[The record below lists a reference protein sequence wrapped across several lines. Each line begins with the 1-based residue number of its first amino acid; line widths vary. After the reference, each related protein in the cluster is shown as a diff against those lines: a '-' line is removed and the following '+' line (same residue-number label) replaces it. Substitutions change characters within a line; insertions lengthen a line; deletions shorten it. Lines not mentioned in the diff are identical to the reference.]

1 MTLTKS
7 GRTRGVAG
15 GSPPAM
21 NQRVAGGSPPAMK
34 KGSPPAMSSDE
45 VRQLRDQ
52 YVPKGLHVGTPV
64 VVARASGAEVFD
76 PEGKRYLDFVAGIG
90 ALNLGHQHPEIIAA
104 VREQLDRYAHVAAQV
119 VTYEPYVR
127 LAQELDRIY
136 PRAEG
141 SSIKTKSVF
150 ANSGAEAVE
159 NAIKIARV
167 ATGREWIIAFQNSFH
182 GRTYTAMTATGK
194 TKNSRMAFMRS
205 TTPNI
210 AHLPYPY
217 PYRPIANVSE
227 EELAELHVRL
237 FEQAL
242 ETNLAPEHV
251 AAVIIEP
258 VQGEAGFIPVPP
270 RFLVRLRELCDT
282 HGMVFIADEV
292 QCGLGRTGRL
302 FAVEHY
308 DIVPDL
314 VVTAKSLGAGMPIA
328 AVSGRAEIMDAA
340 HLGGIGGTFGG
351 SPVACAAAIEALNI
365 IRQPA
370 FLAHARRLGDVM
382 REVMNEWKARWPM
395 VGDVRGLG
403 PMMLAEFVRDRRT
416 KEPSSPDETLQIVR
430 QAVANGVVVM
440 RAGLSS
446 NCVRLLPPLT
456 MPEDMLREGLNA
468 IGSAIETVSQRLAAP
483 SA

>member
-1 MTLTKS
+1 MDTLTKGS
-7 GRTRGVAG
+7 RTRG
-15 GSPPAM
+15 
-21 NQRVAGGSPPAMK
+21 VAGGSPPAMK
-34 KGSPPAMSSDE
+34 KGSPPAMSSED

-64 VVARASGAEVFD
+64 VVASASGAEVFD

-104 VREQLDRYAHVAAQV
+104 VREQLDRYAHVSAQV

-127 LAQELDRIY
+127 LAQELDRIF

-141 SSIKTKSVF
+141 SSVKTKSVF

-237 FEQAL
+237 FEQVL

-258 VQGEAGFIPVPP
+258 VQGEGGFVVPP
-270 RFLVRLRELCDT
+270 ARFLKRIAAICRRHDIL
-282 HGMVFIADEV
+282 FIADEI
-292 QCGLGRTGRL
+292 QTGMARTGRM
-302 FAVEHY
+302 FAVEH
-308 DIVPDL
+308 VGVTPDL
-314 VVTAKSLGAGMPIA
+314 LITSKSLGAGFPIG
-328 AVSGRAEIMDAA
+328 AVTGRAELFDA
-340 HLGGIGGTFGG
+340 LGPGTLGSTFGG
-351 SPVACAAAIEALNI
+351 HPIACVAALKTIEIIERDHIAERAMVIGTTIRARFDAIASRNANVGEARGIGAMQAIEL
-365 IRQPA
+365 
-370 FLAHARRLGDVM
+370 
-382 REVMNEWKARWPM
+382 
-395 VGDVRGLG
+395 
-403 PMMLAEFVRDRRT
+403 VRDRAT
-416 KEPSSPDETLQIVR
+416 KKPAPELVEAAIKRACERGLLLL
-430 QAVANGVVVM
+430 
-440 RAGLSS
+440 RAGLHS
-446 NCVRLLPPLT
+446 NVIRTLVPLT
-456 MPEDMLREGLNA
+456 ITDSQLGEGLD
-468 IGSAIETVSQRLAAP
+468 ILEGSLDG
-483 SA
+483 

>member
-1 MTLTKS
+1 MKTLVETGK
-7 GRTRGVAG
+7 GTRGVAG
-15 GSPPAM
+15 GSPPAT
-21 NQRVAGGSPPAMK
+21 SE
-34 KGSPPAMSSDE
+34 D
-45 VRQLRDQ
+45 VRQLREQ

-104 VREQLDRYAHVAAQV
+104 VREQLDRYSHVAAQV

-141 SSIKTKSVF
+141 GSSVKTKSVF

-167 ATGREWIIAFQNSFH
+167 ATGREWVIAFQNSFH

-258 VQGEAGFIPVPP
+258 VQGEGGFVVPP
-270 RFLVRLRELCDT
+270 ARFLKRIAAICRRQDIL
-282 HGMVFIADEV
+282 FIADEI
-292 QCGLGRTGRL
+292 QTGMARTGRM
-302 FAVEHY
+302 FAVEHAG
-308 DIVPDL
+308 VTPDL
-314 VVTAKSLGAGMPIA
+314 LITSKSLGAGFPIG
-328 AVSGRAEIMDAA
+328 AVTGRAELFDA
-340 HLGGIGGTFGG
+340 LGPGTLGSTFGG
-351 SPVACAAAIEALNI
+351 HPIACVAALKTIEIIERDRIAERAMAIGTTIGARFDAIASRSASVGEARGIGAMQAIEL
-365 IRQPA
+365 
-370 FLAHARRLGDVM
+370 
-382 REVMNEWKARWPM
+382 
-395 VGDVRGLG
+395 
-403 PMMLAEFVRDRRT
+403 VRDRAT
-416 KEPSSPDETLQIVR
+416 KKPAPELVEAAIKRACERGLLLL
-430 QAVANGVVVM
+430 
-440 RAGLSS
+440 RAGLYS
-446 NCVRLLPPLT
+446 NVIRTLVPLT
-456 MPEDMLREGLNA
+456 ITDSQLGEGLD
-468 IGSAIETVSQRLAAP
+468 ILEGSLDG
-483 SA
+483 